1 MLKQHFYFS
10 FTLIAQALC
19 LSFHNPKVWKPYLH
33 YALSAVSQK
42 YCFKA
47 LFFSF
52 FCTFPTMSGSE
63 LSTGNLPYLIFLFSR
78 KYVLLKQQIVW
89 RRREREKERERASLQ
104 AFSFSQMT
112 VIMKRKYWSSQ
123 FTDILWD
130 HHLGKPYLP
139 MVFLQKSSLLHPS
152 HVQEG
157 IKEIK
162 RSGVIRAAKIKG
174 HQLLIFMSTAT
185 TSSLILHILIGQR
198 AFYSRYLPLKNSR
211 EDHVLEMECG

>member
-10 FTLIAQALC
+10 FTLIAQAPC

-42 YCFKA
+42 YCFKD

-52 FCTFPTMSGSE
+52 FCTFTTMSGSE
-63 LSTGNLPYLIFLFSR
+63 LSTGNHPYLIFLFSR

-130 HHLGKPYLP
+130 HNLGKPYLP

-162 RSGVIRAAKIKG
+162 
-174 HQLLIFMSTAT
+174 
-185 TSSLILHILIGQR
+185 
-198 AFYSRYLPLKNSR
+198 LPR
-211 EDHVLEMECG
+211 